1 MTMTSFTVMA
11 SRDITDGAGLVL
23 IRTVDVRF
31 EMTVGC
37 DVLVVLRVVYMKE
50 LAERKAACIISGD
63 LNDLGLLSSL
73 WLRETTFGIWVWV
86 PSLG

>member
-1 MTMTSFTVMA
+1 MTMTSFNIMA
-11 SRDITDGAGLVL
+11 SRGISDGTGLVL

-37 DVLVVLRVVYMKE
+37 DMPAVLRVVYMKE
-50 LAERKAACIISGD
+50 LAERKAACITSGD
-63 LNDLGLLSSL
+63 LGSLSSL
-73 WLRETTFGIWVWV
+73 WLRETIFGIWVWV